1 MKVILR
7 EDIPSLGKMGD
18 LVEVADGYARNYL
31 IPQKKAIP
39 ATHKNIKAIEEERK
53 MLLRKREREK
63 HRAEALAAKLATI
76 TCEILKQVGEEGKI
90 FGSVTSMD
98 IVKALEEKGITLD
111 KKKILLEEP
120 IKRIGEY
127 EIPIKLH
134 SEVQAFLKIKV
145 VGA

>member
-18 LVEVADGYARNYL
+18 MVEVANGYARNYL

-39 ATHKNIKAIEEERK
+39 ATHKNVKVIEQERRV
-53 MLLRKREREK
+53 LLRKREREK
-63 HRAEALAAKLATI
+63 HRAETLAERLSNM
-76 TCEILKQVGEEGKI
+76 TCEILKRVGEEGKI

-98 IVKALEEKGITLD
+98 IVHALEEKGIALD
-111 KKKILLEEP
+111 KRKILLEEP

-134 SEVQAFLKIKV
+134 PDVQVFLKIRVK
-145 VGA
+145 AS